1 MSSSIEVFEIA
12 KNYIISNYP
21 SDIETAMEFLK
32 INLDEV
38 DKTFF
43 MRQYIHVVYC
53 SGFKYQI
60 VSDRWNDIEDVY
72 YYFDPPSIVLFTDTI
87 REEAMKIIGHRKKI
101 EAILSTAKWLN
112 ILSEDKFKQFL
123 QDAKKNIDLF
133 KQLNYIGDIT
143 KYHLALCLGFDV
155 SKPDVHITR
164 IANRFNED
172 PLELCE
178 TLSKKTGY
186 PVRIVDAILWRAAER
201 GVI

>member
-1 MSSSIEVFEIA
+1 MSSSMEVFEIA
-12 KNYIISNYP
+12 KRYIIANYP
-21 SDIETAMEFLK
+21 SDIDTAIEFLK

-43 MRQYIHVVYC
+43 MGQYTHVVYC

-60 VSDRWNDIEDVY
+60 VSERWGEIEDA
-72 YYFDPPSIVLFTDTI
+72 YYFFDLPSIVLFTDSI

-112 ILSEDKFKQFL
+112 ILSDEKFKRFL
-123 QDAKKNIDLF
+123 KDAEKNIDFF
-133 KQLNYIGDIT
+133 KQLSYIGDIT

-172 PLELCE
+172 PLELCK